1 MITIMMNTIQKY
13 GQWIKH
19 YKYLKNDIQHNYRYM
34 STSNNSDDD
43 TSSDD
48 TSNKKINL
56 KDNDDLIVENMY

>member
-1 MITIMMNTIQKY
+1 MD
-13 GQWIKH
+13 KH

>member
-1 MITIMMNTIQKY
+1 
-13 GQWIKH
+13 
-19 YKYLKNDIQHNYRYM
+19 M